1 MIYEIERTK
10 IFDKWLNSLRDRQ
23 AVQAINKRLARLE
36 IGNFGDHKQ
45 LTEGLFELRFFL
57 GPGYRIY
64 YTIKKQKIILLLT
77 AGDKSSQQ
85 KNIDQALAIIRAY
98 KEV

>member
-1 MIYEIERTK
+1 M
-10 IFDKWLNSLRDRQ
+10 
-23 AVQAINKRLARLE
+23 QAINKRLARLE

-45 LTEGLFELRFFL
+45 LAEGLFELRFFL